1 MRPRFFPST
10 SPTLNRRPT
19 SLAYLTLARCILFFQ
34 GKTKNKQ
41 SKGPVCTKGI
51 PVTPKPRENRSC
63 QVRRR
68 LHAWSGENMNKAVAS
83 VVNGELSI
91 RKASTVFNVPRS
103 SLQDRFH
110 GRQEIKPKLGR
121 KTLLAAEDENKL
133 VDFACN
139 RSTLGIGF
147 GKKQFMQYAADLAK
161 KRKVK
166 FANNKP
172 SEKWWRLLK
181 KRHTDLVRRKPEG
194 TASIRHRLMNPA
206 YVGKYFTA
214 LKNVLDENKFSS
226 QHIWNMDETGMS
238 LEHKSKTI
246 LARRG
251 SRYLHARTS
260 GNRELITVIAA
271 VNASGCAL
279 PPHMIVKG
287 KSRKVLHG
295 FDTEKAPEGTMMSVS
310 DSGWTKQGISAL
322 WFNDVFLPNIGE
334 ERPQLLIM
342 DGHDSHNY
350 VEFIQKAIEENIVLV
365 ELPAHTSNWLQPL
378 DRSVFFSLKSHYNE
392 ACRQFLNNYPGLNIT
407 HANFCSLFTQAWVK
421 ALTPD
426 NIKSGFE
433 SCGIVP
439 FDPEKVPKEAY
450 LPNAIYY
457 DVPVAAT
464 ASSET
469 GSQKPDEKLQQSSS
483 KTTHSG
489 RPNIV
494 QQ

>member
-1 MRPRFFPST
+1 MNETTVLRGVKASGTIIRKPVST
-10 SPTLNRRPT
+10 
-19 SLAYLTLARCILFFQ
+19 
-34 GKTKNKQ
+34 TKQN
-41 SKGPVCTKGI
+41 
-51 PVTPKPRENRSC
+51 C
-63 QVRRR
+63 QIKRR
-68 LHAWSGENMNKAVAS
+68 LHGWSVDDMNSAVAS
-83 VVNGELSI
+83 VTCNEMSI

-103 SLQDRFH
+103 SLQDRIH
-110 GRQEIKPKLGR
+110 GRSEIKPKLGR
-121 KTLLAAEDENKL
+121 RTLLSAQDENKL

-147 GKKQFMQYAADLAK
+147 GKRQFMQYATDLAK
-161 KRKVK
+161 KRQIR

-181 KRHTDLVRRKPEG
+181 RRHADLVRRKPEG
-194 TASIRHRLMNPA
+194 TASIRHKLMNPA
-206 YVGKYFTA
+206 YVGKYFVA
-214 LKNVLDENKFSS
+214 LKQVLDDNKFSS

-260 GNRELITVIAA
+260 GNRELITVIVA
-271 VNASGCAL
+271 VNANGFAV

-295 FDTEKAPEGTMMSVS
+295 FDTEKAPEGTVLSVS

-322 WFNDVFLPNIGE
+322 WFNDVFLASIGKD
-334 ERPQLLIM
+334 RPQLLIM

-350 VEFIQKAIEENIVLV
+350 VEFIEKAIEENIVLV

-378 DRSVFFSLKSHYNE
+378 DRTVFFSLKSHYNE
-392 ACRQFLNNYPGLNIT
+392 ACRDFLNNYPGLNIT
-407 HANFCSLFTQAWVK
+407 HANFCSLFSQAWVK

-439 FDPEKVPKEAY
+439 FNPDKVPKEAY
-450 LPNAIYY
+450 LPNAIYS
-457 DVPVAAT
+457 AAPEHT
-464 ASSET
+464 EAVVNAFQEL
-469 GSQKPDEKLQQSSS
+469 DEQPPQATSL
-483 KTTHSG
+483 TLPSG
-489 RPNIV
+489 TPMP
-494 QQ
+494 